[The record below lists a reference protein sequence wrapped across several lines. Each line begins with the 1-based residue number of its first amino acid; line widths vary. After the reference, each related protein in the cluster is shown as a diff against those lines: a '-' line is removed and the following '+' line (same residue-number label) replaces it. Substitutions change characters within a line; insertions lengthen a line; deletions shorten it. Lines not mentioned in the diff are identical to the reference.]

1 MLLGTELSTSIQKR
15 HQCIF
20 IDNLVTISGQSI
32 SSQKQTKNLEG
43 NKKLQNKLEKHSTDI

>member
-20 IDNLVTISGQSI
+20 IDNLVTISGQSV